1 MARPVVI
8 IPIWFV
14 YFLLLSVNIKEHMST
29 ERVMGLDTLDGEREE
44 DTIND
49 AQERWASGKL
59 LWEGTRTGQR
69 AQRMW
74 WRENSDA
81 HLQVL
86 PSQALRWAVSEP
98 ESLAEPGAGD
108 GKTDEARQNWGTGRT
123 LFYKVLVDC
132 AELSLKGLMPVICW
146 TIGVSYYWPCKHWQ
160 ACPLECWQNGGGQT
174 GGSVLEVQSTYV
186 EWKNDHCHS
195 CSSGLA
201 IWKAICIF
209 VCKWSCLEF
218 WSLPGNCPVRL
229 KERAGFYLEA
239 CVPGTCFK
247 GRINLSKTLWAE
259 ISGEECMLTAERSQ
273 ESVRFQKQILFCDSH
288 WSWLL
293 HTLDYFC
300 VSWSH
305 QELENFRWCQKIPWG
320 LKMKIQARKAEEL
333 METM

>member
-1 MARPVVI
+1 MMPKR
-8 IPIWFV
+8 
-14 YFLLLSVNIKEHMST
+14 
-29 ERVMGLDTLDGEREE
+29 DGHQASCCEREP
-44 DTIND
+44 
-49 AQERWASGKL
+49 
-59 LWEGTRTGQR
+59 GQDKGH
-69 AQRMW
+69 
-74 WRENSDA
+74 REC
-81 HLQVL
+81 
-86 PSQALRWAVSEP
+86 
-98 ESLAEPGAGD
+98 D
-108 GKTDEARQNWGTGRT
+108 GGRT
-123 LFYKVLVDC
+123 LMHTSKYFPVKPWDGRCQSQRAWQNQEREMGKLTKPDKTEALAEHCFMKVLVDC